1 MELLNKRWNM
11 KRICF
16 VILSFAVLL
25 ASADRE
31 DAAVNEETR
40 LLLLEKDGRPGNHV
54 IRKKNPDLK
63 LFVEEVRLDAPV
75 KPVRTFPIP
84 ELSMRK
90 HVFYRDGKPVFLLGM
105 EEAEM
110 TIYPFLAKLMGTDF
124 FQFHG
129 TRLERI
135 MGYTF
140 RNNTLT
146 IHWQRPLEEEMLA
159 EESLRNGVPVYLN
172 PCENLVTRYFQYF
185 PWIAGR
191 FPELYS
197 TFGHFYAY
205 RHDHPDAW
213 KIRSNYW
220 KQLMKYLGKY
230 PIFAYELFNEVRFMD
245 YSPEKI
251 ARFRKAMKQKYGKI
265 DRANRIWKTSFPEF
279 DNVNPNWNQTVDS
292 SFEQLGRGVSRMLW
306 NDWLLFTEQEN
317 SVAFSMLRN
326 LVRRYQPD
334 SLITIQSYC
343 GYPFDYGGSTV
354 NPSLKSLSEDFYGD
368 ESHFPMPGFEV
379 DSEAWIVRDASV
391 MFWLDYLATLNPL
404 KPQMSLETG
413 IRGSLPDLSRIPHVV
428 DLNGTWRFR
437 PDKEDNGL
445 KQQFHSF
452 GYDDSSWKTVKVP
465 SKWADCGFPDTTIG
479 WYRKPFELSPEQLKK
494 KVYFNA
500 RRMADS
506 AIVYLNGTRIA
517 ETSGWNDTVDC
528 EVTPFLRS
536 GRNVIAIRLKN
547 TYFNGGIC
555 WGGLRDSLSLDRI
568 PGFTMNQLQPGQ
580 VRTWMWHRAI
590 HGENGVVPSY
600 FYAPEGNSL
609 SLFRQSKIHPAALAD
624 FPKAKYEIESV
635 AELMLLPKPRITGKA
650 ALIYPLDSLRYHVHR
665 TYSRILA
672 GPLTA
677 ELREWYASLLF
688 SGIQLRV
695 IDMKSDFSGYK
706 ILFMRHNKMVSRAN
720 LKRVRDFVARGGVLV
735 RDAESLTLDLETSLP
750 FGKGEILGDGA
761 FGKGFVYTVRDRLNH
776 SRRVQAFREPLRRA
790 GVSSPLKVVAKE
802 PLPYLESHLLIGK
815 ERCLIYLLN
824 WGVGG
829 KTLNVRISDSLP
841 RGRWTVRDIETGKRL
856 GTFSEK
862 ELKENGISISAHP
875 KLAKTLL
882 LERSHVKPL
891 TIRRLSEEQEKWFD
905 RIANPGKDAE
915 SKRKRILFAAQ
926 TWAATPVKMLT
937 ATAAMKEAGYSWT
950 SALDPV
956 KNGMVKC
963 WHEGEI
969 KELPLSHFGI
979 IMLLGPFNSSVS
991 REQGKI
997 LADWTRD
1004 GGSLFIAGNT
1014 HRAPYGWMKNINIQR
1029 TFYFHFDIVFEDYKR
1044 FLNEKNNLWGF
1055 REMPVFTGIG
1065 NSSVAKGI
1073 QAVYTLGSP
1082 LMRLKSSAWIPVI
1095 TGGKDSN
1102 YPDQPLIAIRKF
1114 GKGKIVASGDA
1125 NWLKPDLLRRG
1136 DNQKLWLN
1144 ILNWLSE

>member
-1 MELLNKRWNM
+1 M
-11 KRICF
+11 KF
-16 VILSFAVLL
+16 AWFTVLVFAVF
-25 ASADRE
+25 SAVARE
-31 DAAVNEETR
+31 DAAVNEDTR
-40 LLLLEKDGRPGNHV
+40 LLLLEKDARPRNGA
-54 IRKKNPDLK
+54 IQKKNPDWK
-63 LFVEEVRLDAPV
+63 LVVEEVRLDAPV
-75 KPVRTFPIP
+75 KGSRAFPIP
-84 ELSMRK
+84 ELSMRN
-90 HVFYRDGKPVFLLGM
+90 HVFYRDGQPVFLLGM

-135 MGYTF
+135 MGHTF
-140 RNNTLT
+140 RNNTLS

-172 PCENLVTRYFQYF
+172 PCENLVTRYFKYF
-185 PWIAGR
+185 PWIADR

-245 YSPEKI
+245 YSPEKV
-251 ARFRKAMKQKYGKI
+251 ARFREAMKRKYGKI
-265 DRANRIWKTSFPEF
+265 ERANRIWKTSFSGF
-279 DNVNPNWNQTVDS
+279 GTVAPNWNQTVDS
-292 SFEQLGRGVSRMLW
+292 SFEQLGRSVSRMLW
-306 NDWLLFTEQEN
+306 NEWLLFTEKEN
-317 SVAFSMLRN
+317 SDAFSMLRN
-326 LVRRYQPD
+326 LVKRHQPD

-354 NPSLKSLSEDFYGD
+354 NPRLKSRSEDFYGD

-391 MFWLDYLATLNPL
+391 MFWLDYLATLNPS

-413 IRGSLPDLSRIPHVV
+413 IRGSLPELSSLPHVV
-428 DLNGTWRFR
+428 DLKGKWRFM
-437 PDKEDNGL
+437 PDNGDNGF
-445 KQQFHSF
+445 QNGFHTF
-452 GYDDSSWKTVKVP
+452 GYDDSRWKTINVP

-479 WYRKPFELSPEQLKK
+479 WYRKHFALTPEQLKK

-500 RRMADS
+500 RRMADF
-506 AIVYLNGTRIA
+506 AVVYLNGTRVV
-517 ETSGWNDTVDC
+517 ETSGWDDTVDR
-528 EVTPFLRS
+528 EVTPHLRP

-547 TYFNGGIC
+547 TYLNAGVY
-555 WGGLRDSLSLDRI
+555 WGGLRDSLSLDRV
-568 PGFTMNQLQPGQ
+568 PAFTMNQLQPGQ

-635 AELMLLPKPRITGKA
+635 AELMLIPKPRITGKA
-650 ALIYPLDSLRYHVHR
+650 ALIYPLESLRYHVHR

-677 ELREWYASLLF
+677 QLREWYASLLF

-695 IDMKSDFSGYK
+695 IDMECDFSDYK
-706 ILFMRHNKMVSRAN
+706 ILFMRHNKMISREN

-735 RDAESLTLDLETSLP
+735 RDSESMVLDLDTAQPL
-750 FGKGEILGDGA
+750 GAGELLTDGA

-776 SRRVQAFREPLRRA
+776 ARRVQAFREPLRRA
-790 GVSSPLKVVAKE
+790 GVSAPLKVAAEE
-802 PLPYLESHLLIGK
+802 PLPYLETHLLTGK
-815 ERCLIYLLN
+815 DRCLIYLLN

-829 KTLNVRISDSLP
+829 KKLNVRTVESLP
-841 RGRWTVRDIETGKRL
+841 RGRWNVRDIETGKTL
-856 GTFSEK
+856 GTCSEK
-862 ELKENGISISAHP
+862 ELMDKGITISAHP

-882 LERSHVKPL
+882 LESTQVRPL
-891 TIRRLSEEQEKWFD
+891 TIRRLSEEQKSWFE
-905 RIANPGKDAE
+905 RIANPGKEAE
-915 SKRKRILFAAQ
+915 SKRKRILFASQ

-937 ATAAMKEAGYSWT
+937 ACTVMKEAGYSWS
-950 SALDPV
+950 SALEPV
-956 KNGMVKC
+956 KDGKVKC

-997 LADWTRD
+997 LADWTSA

-1014 HRAPYGWMKNINIQR
+1014 HRAAYGWTKNTNIQK

-1055 REMPVFTGIG
+1055 QEMPIFTGIG
-1065 NSSVAKGI
+1065 KSPVAEGV
-1073 QAVYTLGSP
+1073 QTVYTLGSP
-1082 LMRLKSSAWIPVI
+1082 LMRLNSPAWTPVI

-1102 YPDQPLIAIRKF
+1102 YPNQPLIAVRNF
-1114 GKGKIVASGDA
+1114 GRGKIAASGDA

-1136 DNQKLWLN
+1136 DNRKLWKN
-1144 ILNWLSE
+1144 ILDWLSK